1 MSYSGLGQ
9 FTDEKYDPF
18 LSAKRQL
25 EELCSPVTPP
35 DNKLDQSTTPS
46 VFMSSS
52 LTTALETRYKP
63 SNPLTVNQAKVP
75 TSSNFRRTSSL
86 RGPRRSPLLPSRP
99 LFVTNYRPTIQRGLS
114 DEGPISSSFLK
125 PEEYDEMPVRAVC
138 SNDFHSPLVVR
149 RDTSSSNRKQQ
160 QQQLKLPVGETNE
173 ALKPSAR
180 QVVNTDS
187 LAVFLKY
194 EHELEQPSTA
204 EMVVVSKE
212 LNSKELKD
220 KSNILSKQNSAKSLA
235 ATSGG
240 TPLLPPLTSTKSSA
254 SPLIPNENMTN
265 NLMAP
270 TRLAPIKLESIF
282 GNNQMDDRDYI
293 DPNLINPCDNL
304 YVFQPSTSSSSD
316 ASTTPQQKSAQNRE
330 SSESINTLF
339 QDQPKRR
346 HSGINVLKRKMRL
359 GRNQFLYDA
368 SPEDHG
374 QLHEHHPP
382 QQQGYISGGSD
393 RCGDDEAKR
402 LSLKSDEQCWQQQQ
416 KLLSMTP
423 TLPTLPVLPP
433 FDDFDFDE
441 FLSSFENDNDDGDFP
456 LFRDCREFILNRATN
471 RQRSFQK
478 MTSTPLT
485 PLLSHTQMQVN
496 ATATLR
502 PATSGNASSQLLS
515 ALSAKDS
522 HFHRSDSNVSSSGG
536 SFKLPSS
543 SNGSYMSPQTS
554 GSSYKTPQTSG
565 DEKLQVKQQ
574 QQQREHQ
581 QQPQQ
586 SKASRK
592 SLDDTQKREIFI
604 SIETEANAQ
613 GRSPISPDTLRNMAG
628 NMQTP
633 IDVLDIE
640 NGNEPEHAV
649 FSKII
654 DTEDQLDAEL
664 VAGSSHNLIFRN
676 RLTSTAST
684 AATFPNVEANNVK
697 NALEKMRNEFKQAG
711 ASMQQKQQGQHKQ
724 NEPKASSPSGDSDEL
739 SSLDGYPMSS
749 SYSSRRGASTKLSSD
764 SAYGR

>member
-1 MSYSGLGQ
+1 
-9 FTDEKYDPF
+9 
-18 LSAKRQL
+18 
-25 EELCSPVTPP
+25 
-35 DNKLDQSTTPS
+35 
-46 VFMSSS
+46 MSSS
-52 LTTALETRYKP
+52 LTTALETQNKP
-63 SNPLTVNQAKVP
+63 TTPFTVNQTKVP

-138 SNDFHSPLVVR
+138 GNDFHSPLVVR

-160 QQQLKLPVGETNE
+160 QLKLPVGGTNE
-173 ALKPSAR
+173 TLKPTSR
-180 QVVNTDS
+180 QVANTDS

-204 EMVVVSKE
+204 EMVAVNKE
-212 LNSKELKD
+212 LNTKELKD

-235 ATSGG
+235 ATSAG
-240 TPLLPPLTSTKSSA
+240 TPLLPPLTSSKSSA
-254 SPLIPNENMTN
+254 PPHIPNENMTN

-282 GNNQMDDRDYI
+282 GNNQMEGRDFI

-304 YVFQPSTSSSSD
+304 HMFHPSTSSSSD
-316 ASTTPQQKSAQNRE
+316 ASSTPQQKSAQNRE

-339 QDQPKRR
+339 QEQPKRR
-346 HSGINVLKRKMRL
+346 HSGINLLKRKMRL

-368 SPEDHG
+368 SPEDHE
-374 QLHEHHPP
+374 QLPEHHPQ
-382 QQQGYISGGSD
+382 QQQGYISCTTGRSGE
-393 RCGDDEAKR
+393 DEAKR

-423 TLPTLPVLPP
+423 TMPTLPVLPP

-441 FLSSFENDNDDGDFP
+441 FLSSFENDNDDGEFP

-471 RQRSFQK
+471 RQRTFQK
-478 MTSTPLT
+478 VTSTPLT
-485 PLLSHTQMQVN
+485 PLLTHTQMQVN
-496 ATATLR
+496 PTATLR

-515 ALSAKDS
+515 SLSTKES
-522 HFHRSDSNVSSSGG
+522 HTHRSDSNVSSSGG

-543 SNGSYMSPQTS
+543 SNGSYMTPQTS
-554 GSSYKTPQTSG
+554 GSSYKTPPTSG
-565 DEKLQVKQQ
+565 DEKLQMQQ
-574 QQQREHQ
+574 QSNAGRN
-581 QQPQQ
+581 P
-586 SKASRK
+586 
-592 SLDDTQKREIFI
+592 LDDTQKREIFI
-604 SIETEANAQ
+604 SIETEENAQ
-613 GRSPISPDTLRNMAG
+613 GRSPISPDTLRNMVG

-654 DTEDQLDAEL
+654 DTEDHLDAEL
-664 VAGSSHNLIFRN
+664 DAESSRNLIFRN
-676 RLTSTAST
+676 RLNSTAST

-697 NALEKMRNEFKQAG
+697 NALEKMRNEFKQVG
-711 ASMQQKQQGQHKQ
+711 ASMQQKQQGQRKQ
-724 NEPKASSPSGDSDEL
+724 NEPKPSSQSGDSDEL

-749 SYSSRRGASTKLSSD
+749 SYSSRRGASAKLSSD